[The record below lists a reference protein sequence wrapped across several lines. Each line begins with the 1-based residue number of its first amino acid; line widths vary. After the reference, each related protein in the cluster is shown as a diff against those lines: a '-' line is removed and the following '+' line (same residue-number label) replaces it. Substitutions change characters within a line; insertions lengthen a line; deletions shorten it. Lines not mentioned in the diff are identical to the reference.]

1 MFISLEDETGVANAV
16 VSAELFERR
25 RMVINEEPTLRITGR
40 LQNRDG
46 VIHVRAEQIEPLLA
60 EAVPAQA
67 SHDFR

>member
-1 MFISLEDETGVANAV
+1 
-16 VSAELFERR
+16 VSSELFERS

-46 VIHVRAEQIEPLLA
+46 VIHIRAEKIEPLLA
-60 EAVPAQA
+60 DAIPAQA